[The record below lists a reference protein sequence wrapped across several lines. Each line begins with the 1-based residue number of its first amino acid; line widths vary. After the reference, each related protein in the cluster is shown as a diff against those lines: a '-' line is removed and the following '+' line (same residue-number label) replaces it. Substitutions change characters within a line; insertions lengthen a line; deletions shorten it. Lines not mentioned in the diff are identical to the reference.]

1 MEKKWSGPYMAPA
14 DDLETIFRRR
24 CRARNQADSLSRGDG
39 ADSPEGQMQLEFIAQ
54 GSERREVPGQ
64 NSRELQGTLRPDEN
78 TLVRKLFQAR
88 ERTPRGLDSNPWV
101 HRVPVFTSQNRNPA
115 TAGRVAEW
123 PTGPCPAV
131 RNTQHR

>member
-1 MEKKWSGPYMAPA
+1 MEENSKNREGEAPPVGET
-14 DDLETIFRRR
+14 DDCL
-24 CRARNQADSLSRGDG
+24 ARWAQALAPS
-39 ADSPEGQMQLEFIAQ
+39 
-54 GSERREVPGQ
+54 